1 MYNLINIEYKESWK
15 IFDTVSEEWLNVN
28 YIVLRKLIEDNC
40 GELETKTQKYYIF
53 TTPNGQEFEYPQGDE
68 IEVNLQFDVNDNKK
82 IYNLKPLEDK
92 KGVDFKSMEKFS
104 AWINTINSS
113 GMEKLVYGKVI
124 RKTTKEREIEESEYY
139 KALIKEQLE
148 EANKW
153 WTNLSDEEK
162 ITYYMNNKGGKL

>member
-1 MYNLINIEYKESWK
+1 
-15 IFDTVSEEWLNVN
+15 
-28 YIVLRKLIEDNC
+28 
-40 GELETKTQKYYIF
+40 
-53 TTPNGQEFEYPQGDE
+53 
-68 IEVNLQFDVNDNKK
+68 
-82 IYNLKPLEDK
+82 
-92 KGVDFKSMEKFS
+92 MEKFS

-139 KALIKEQLE
+139 KALIKQQLE

-162 ITYYMNNKGGKL
+162 ITYYMNNKGGN